1 MKIKKGFTLIELLIV
16 LAIIAIVTAITIPS
30 VAGYNK
36 SRQKKNCQAEM
47 QMLYEEIENSLSS
60 QRFSITDEVDKGTDE
75 VDKEII
81 RTVLNHVQGVSIVQ
95 GDDVENRSDDPI
107 DLNVDISTLK
117 NKNGNVSIKVDNIC
131 TNNGEYN
138 MKWVT
143 TCTSKFT
150 VTGEI
155 KCSHD
160 KDVSQ
165 EINIECS
172 THVTKLSNSHF
183 KRNIS
188 KEAIQIYDKV
198 QKYIVEPP
206 QSAQPFDIKQFM
218 KDTPGCIGGDPE
230 KANIKLPKGFTNS
243 EYNSAVASDQRNK
256 SALFY
261 SSKSSFYSKNSNTVS
276 TSDKTK
282 TDLGIDLYGTDT
294 IIALTVN
301 PDTKVLE
308 YLAVAL
314 SYDNT
319 GYTNEDGTKGTVET
333 YCISM
338 FNDGGSIAYFN
349 GSMGTYYPCI
359 NTNEDVYAEKNVS
372 VQGNRG
378 SYAANILW
386 SATTKWKDFFDT
398 EEETGTARSAT
409 EETTTVIED
418 NSPKITGPVT
428 RIGDYP
434 SSGFKWNYYNKNWYY
449 EDQTWI
455 KTLKSGESYPR
466 NNDVTLKNNIS
477 GGINYTKNV
486 NLNDFSNYHDLKD
499 LVLDSSYNAVDG
511 ATITYNTDSAVN
523 IASKVYHNT
532 ADMFKNKLNGYTNMN
547 GFFYLNTIQ
556 TLYNPFDNQMLDEN
570 EQKYISDYNS
580 AKTTEIYLTYN
591 ENNVTDQ
598 LRLVRTKN
606 YEKCDFKIVD
616 NGQEIPSNNKN
627 FQVSYSRNKFKI
639 TAYYTANIDSNSS
652 KPVRIKG
659 DISLDSCADKLVIY
673 DAEDTNQRYEGIDAE
688 NKLYSG
694 GRYYVYI
701 GLDKEDGTTTAPA
714 NKDGVDSS
722 HLYYFEPSGVP
733 DILYSTHT
741 DSKGKNV
748 ATVLSIKQLDPVNNN
763 TEKKADKESY
773 VYYDTKVINIPSQ
786 FKGHWE
792 KLNGGKSDYLSATA
806 EEKKNIRCFFVDP
819 SDYNGSSNEYSRG
832 AKYYKYVEDDVHYE
846 VTQIGDGATDE
857 KSLDNDVSD
866 LRANV
871 VYVPSISIVKD
882 LDFDKGT
889 TRKGAMVDGWTICIP
904 STVQYIATGAFC
916 ERDYTSTNDFAI
928 KGDGSL
934 DTIGIF
940 DNSTK
945 RYIKKIK
952 FEEGGQ
958 CGYIG
963 AYAFYGDFN
972 LLEVENMPAD
982 VGNNIGQY
990 AFGYCFNLKEI
1001 NLPGSLTKIRK
1012 GTFLSCSALNTEKQ
1026 WTSFLPPNIE
1036 SIGDYA
1042 FKDCY
1047 SMVGLLDL
1055 TKYKKLLSIGKYAFY
1070 NCHNILAVDIPKN
1083 VTSIGDYAFACI
1095 TTTPEDENANIF
1107 RYSKY
1112 IEDIDPYY
1120 AIRQDSPDYRGNY
1133 NQRKTDEVKINY
1145 LAYDAIAKYTDNMFE
1160 CTNYDIVYLPSSSN
1174 NSNKLTF
1181 MGMTDKTIVIRDYY
1195 NRIGISG
1202 DFKDNSLIIEKIGD
1216 GITDLDNHSTSFQLN
1231 GLFKANSS
1239 NIRGNLF
1246 IQNVDNRIYG
1256 SVFKSSQA
1264 LLASNNIAGYMN
1276 NIDYRGGSD
1285 SKNEKISVIPSK
1297 EKTIKTEF
1305 ASGNLI
1311 LKNVNCMQTVLQG
1324 ISIDDL
1330 IKQGGT
1336 FNPAFSLEL
1345 IDELNV
1351 IRAYGFKSIWLDN
1364 VKYIDNYSFDGCL
1377 FADYAIITHID
1388 DDAVAYVNTNLEDD
1402 FDRRKNNNDKDL
1414 VKNEIPFLERDETG
1428 KITKINGI
1436 KNAAFAARP
1445 IYLDECE
1452 DEYTN
1457 TSIVQKIKN
1466 NEKFTGSINGK
1477 DYNTYLG
1484 KYVRYT
1490 MGDKTYYI
1498 PNCHGVIRGSLAGY
1512 FDGTASGNEDVTNR
1526 EVSFDIN
1533 KISSK
1538 KSKEFELYLPNEL
1551 YIFAKI
1557 YQSEYCQKNTTNIF
1571 GADSI
1576 HPINTIG
1583 NIRESEYYALYQKEI
1598 EQCLKVNPDL
1608 FNDSSFAQDH
1618 PTEYGTITKDKT
1630 GKLTIK
1636 PFDMKGYNYGLD
1648 IDLMK

>member
-60 QRFSITDEVDKGTDE
+60 QRFSSTDE

-81 RTVLNHVQGVSIVQ
+81 RTVLNHVQGVNIKDSAGNLISLESY
-95 GDDVENRSDDPI
+95 GSLKGSDGT
-107 DLNVDISTLK
+107 VSMTV
-117 NKNGNVSIKVDNIC
+117 NGIC
-131 TNNGEYN
+131 TNNGTYD

-143 TCTSKFT
+143 TGTSKFT

-165 EINIECS
+165 AINIECS
-172 THVTKLSNSHF
+172 KHVTKLSNSHF
-183 KRNIS
+183 KRNVS

-198 QKYIVEPP
+198 QKYINDNV
-206 QSAQPFDIKQFM
+206 SSTNIKQFM
-218 KDTPGCIGGDPE
+218 KDTPGCIGGSPDTT
-230 KANIKLPKGFTNS
+230 KFKLPEGFTN
-243 EYNSAVASDQRNK
+243 YSADTTRENANK
-256 SALFY
+256 SAIF
-261 SSKSSFYSKNSNTVS
+261 NASN
-276 TSDKTK
+276 
-282 TDLGIDLYGTDT
+282 LGVKLYGTDT

-319 GYTNEDGTKGTVET
+319 GYTNEDGSDGGVET

-349 GSMGTYYPCI
+349 GDMGKYYPCI
-359 NTNEDVYAEKNVS
+359 NTDEDVYAEKNVS

-386 SATTKWKDFFDT
+386 SATTEWKDFFDT
-398 EEETGTARSAT
+398 EEETGTARAAT

-466 NNDVTLKNNIS
+466 NNDVNLKNNIS
-477 GGINYTKNV
+477 GGINYTENV
-486 NLNDFSNYHDLKD
+486 NLSDFSNYHDLKD

-511 ATITYNTDSAVN
+511 ATVTYNTDSAVN
-523 IASKVYHNT
+523 TVSKVYHNT

-580 AKTTEIYLTYN
+580 AKTTEIYLAYN

-616 NGQEIPSNNKN
+616 NGQEISPGNT
-627 FQVSYSRNKFKI
+627 VGISYSRNKFKI
-639 TAYYTANIDSNSS
+639 TAYYTANIDSNPS

-673 DAEDTNQRYEGIDAE
+673 DAKDTNQRYEGIDAE

-773 VYYDTKVINIPSQ
+773 VYYDTNVINIPSQ
-786 FKGHWE
+786 FKGYWE
-792 KLNGGKSDYLSATA
+792 KVDRSYYSGASE
-806 EEKKNIRCFFVDP
+806 EEKRNIRCFFVDP
-819 SDYNGSSNEYSRG
+819 GDYNGSSNEYSRG

-857 KSLDNDVSD
+857 KALDNDVSD

-952 FEEGGQ
+952 FEEGSQ

-1001 NLPGSLTKIRK
+1001 NLPGNLTKIRK

-1026 WTSFLPPNIE
+1026 WTSFLPQNIE

-1055 TKYKKLLSIGKYAFY
+1055 TKYKELLSIGKYAFY

-1231 GLFKANSS
+1231 GLFKANST

-1285 SKNEKISVIPSK
+1285 SKNEKISVRPSK

-1311 LKNVNCMQTVLQG
+1311 FKNVNCMQTVLQG

-1388 DDAVAYVNTNLEDD
+1388 DDAVAYVNTDLEDD
-1402 FDRRKNNNDKDL
+1402 FNRRKNNNDNGL
-1414 VKNEIPFLERDETG
+1414 VKSEIPFLERDETG

-1498 PNCHGVIRGSLAGY
+1498 PNCQGVIRGSLAGY
-1512 FDGTASGNEDVTNR
+1512 FDGTASGNEDVINR

-1648 IDLMK
+1648 IDLVK

>member
-60 QRFSITDEVDKGTDE
+60 QRFSSTDE

-81 RTVLNHVQGVSIVQ
+81 RTVLNHVQGVSIKDRA
-95 GDDVENRSDDPI
+95 GNSISLESYSSLRGSDGT
-107 DLNVDISTLK
+107 VSMVV
-117 NKNGNVSIKVDNIC
+117 NGIC
-131 TNNGEYN
+131 TNNGTYDMN
-138 MKWVT
+138 WVT
-143 TCTSKFT
+143 TGTSKFT
-150 VTGEI
+150 VTGKIE
-155 KCSHD
+155 CLHD

-172 THVTKLSNSHF
+172 KHVTKLSNSHF
-183 KRNIS
+183 KRNVS

-198 QKYIVEPP
+198 QKYLET
-206 QSAQPFDIKQFM
+206 STDIKQFM
-218 KDTPGCIGGDPE
+218 KDAPGCIGGNPDTT
-230 KANIKLPKGFTNS
+230 KFKLPEGFTN
-243 EYNSAVASDQRNK
+243 YSADTTRENANK
-256 SALFY
+256 SAIF
-261 SSKSSFYSKNSNTVS
+261 NASN
-276 TSDKTK
+276 
-282 TDLGIDLYGTDT
+282 LGVKLYGTDT

-319 GYTNEDGTKGTVET
+319 GYTNEDGSDGGVET
-333 YCISM
+333 YYISM

-349 GSMGTYYPCI
+349 GDMGKYYPCI
-359 NTNEDVYAEKNVS
+359 NTDEDVYAEKNVS

-386 SATTKWKDFFDT
+386 TATTEWKDFFDT

-477 GGINYTKNV
+477 GGINYTENV
-486 NLNDFSNYHDLKD
+486 DPSVFSKYHDLKD
-499 LVLDSSYNAVDG
+499 LVLNSSYNAVDG
-511 ATITYNTDSAVN
+511 ATVTYNTDSAVN

-547 GFFYLNTIQ
+547 GFFYLDTIQ

-598 LRLVRTKN
+598 LRLVRTKAF
-606 YEKCDFKIVD
+606 EKCDFKIVD
-616 NGQEIPSNNKN
+616 NGQEISPKN
-627 FQVSYSRNKFKI
+627 TVGISYSRNKFKI
-639 TAYYTANIDSNSS
+639 TAYYTANIDNNLS

-673 DAEDTNQRYEGIDAE
+673 DAKDTNQRYEGINAE

-701 GLDKEDGTTTAPA
+701 MLDGIVPDNT
-714 NKDGVDSS
+714 GVDES

-741 DSKGKNV
+741 DSKEKNV
-748 ATVLSIKQLDPVNNN
+748 ATVLSIKQLDPENNN
-763 TEKKADKESY
+763 IEKKADKESY

-786 FKGHWE
+786 FKGHWR
-792 KLNGGKSDYLSATA
+792 KLDGGKSDYLSATA

-819 SDYNGSSNEYSRG
+819 GDYNDSSNEYSRG
-832 AKYYKYVEDDVHYE
+832 ANYYEYIEDDVHYE

-857 KSLDNDVSD
+857 KALDNDVSD

-871 VYVPSISIVKD
+871 VYVPSISTVKD

-916 ERDYTSTNDFAI
+916 ERDWTAANEFKIEND
-928 KGDGSL
+928 GRL
-934 DTIGIF
+934 NTIGIF

-952 FEEGGQ
+952 FEEGSQ

-1001 NLPGSLTKIRK
+1001 NLPGNLTKIRK

-1026 WTSFLPPNIE
+1026 WTSFLPKNIE

-1047 SMVGLLDL
+1047 SMIGLLDL

-1145 LAYDAIAKYTDNMFE
+1145 LAYDAIAKYADNMFE
-1160 CTNYDIVYLPSSSN
+1160 GTNYDIVYLPSSSN

-1231 GLFKANSS
+1231 GLFKANST

-1285 SKNEKISVIPSK
+1285 SKNEKISVRPSK

-1402 FDRRKNNNDKDL
+1402 FDRRKNNNDNGL
-1414 VKNEIPFLERDETG
+1414 VKSEIPFLERDETG

-1445 IYLDECE
+1445 VYLDECE

-1457 TSIVQKIKN
+1457 TSIVQRIKN

-1490 MGDKTYYI
+1490 IGDKTYYI
-1498 PNCHGVIRGSLAGY
+1498 PNCQGVIRGSLAGY

-1533 KISSK
+1533 KINK
-1538 KSKEFELYLPNEL
+1538 GKSKEFELYLPNEL

-1557 YQSEYCQKNTTNIF
+1557 YQGEYCQKNTTNIF

-1618 PTEYGTITKDKT
+1618 TTEYRTITADKQT

-1648 IDLMK
+1648 IDLVK

>member
-60 QRFSITDEVDKGTDE
+60 QRFSSTDE

-117 NKNGNVSIKVDNIC
+117 NKNGNVSIKVNNIC
-131 TNNGEYN
+131 TNGGTYK
-138 MKWVT
+138 MSWIT
-143 TCTSKFT
+143 TGSSNFT
-150 VTGEI
+150 VMGKLNDEERNWEDQFIGCTHDNISKEI
-155 KCSHD
+155 GKDDKSDKKIVCS
-160 KDVSQ
+160 S
-165 EINIECS
+165 
-172 THVTKLSNSHF
+172 HVTKLSNSHF

-198 QKYIVEPP
+198 QKYIEDNV
-206 QSAQPFDIKQFM
+206 SSTNIKQFM
-218 KDTPGCIGGDPE
+218 KDAPGCIGGNPDTTRE
-230 KANIKLPKGFTNS
+230 NA
-243 EYNSAVASDQRNK
+243 NK
-256 SALFY
+256 SAIF
-261 SSKSSFYSKNSNTVS
+261 NASN
-276 TSDKTK
+276 
-282 TDLGIDLYGTDT
+282 LGVKLYGTDT

-319 GYTNEDGTKGTVET
+319 GYKNEDGSHGGVET
-333 YCISM
+333 YYISM

-349 GSMGTYYPCI
+349 GDMGKYYPCI
-359 NTNEDVYAEKNVS
+359 NTDEGVYAEKNVS

-386 SATTKWKDFFDT
+386 TATTEWKDFFDT

-477 GGINYTKNV
+477 GGINYTENV
-486 NLNDFSNYHDLKD
+486 DPSVFSKYHDLKD

-511 ATITYNTDSAVN
+511 ATVTYNTDSAVN

-547 GFFYLNTIQ
+547 GFFYLDTIQ

-598 LRLVRTKN
+598 LRLVRTKAF
-606 YEKCDFKIVD
+606 EKCDFKIVD
-616 NGQEIPSNNKN
+616 NGQEISPENT
-627 FQVSYSRNKFKI
+627 VGISYSRNKFKI
-639 TAYYTANIDSNSS
+639 TAYYTANIDNNLS

-673 DAEDTNQRYEGIDAE
+673 DAKDTNQRYEGIDAE

-701 GLDKEDGTTTAPA
+701 MLDGIVPDNT
-714 NKDGVDSS
+714 GVDES

-748 ATVLSIKQLDPVNNN
+748 ATVLSIKQLDPENNN

-792 KLNGGKSDYLSATA
+792 KVDRSYYSGASE

-819 SDYNGSSNEYSRG
+819 GDYNGSSNEYSRG
-832 AKYYKYVEDDVHYE
+832 ANYYEYIEDDVHYE

-857 KSLDNDVSD
+857 KALDNDVSD

-882 LDFDKGT
+882 LAFDKGT

-904 STVQYIATGAFC
+904 STVRYIATGAFC

-952 FEEGGQ
+952 FEEGSQ

-1001 NLPGSLTKIRK
+1001 NLPGNLTKIRK

-1026 WTSFLPPNIE
+1026 WTSFLPKNIE

-1047 SMVGLLDL
+1047 SMIGLLDL

-1145 LAYDAIAKYTDNMFE
+1145 LAYDAIAKYADNMFE

-1231 GLFKANSS
+1231 GLFKANST

-1285 SKNEKISVIPSK
+1285 SKNEKISVRPSK

-1414 VKNEIPFLERDETG
+1414 VKSEIPFLERDETC

-1445 IYLDECE
+1445 VYLDDCE

-1457 TSIVQKIKN
+1457 TSVVKRLKKGEIKGQHV
-1466 NEKFTGSINGK
+1466 KFNINGQ
-1477 DYNTYLG
+1477 
-1484 KYVRYT
+1484 
-1490 MGDKTYYI
+1490 TYYI
-1498 PNCHGVIRGSLAGY
+1498 LNCQGVIRGSLAGY

-1533 KISSK
+1533 KINK
-1538 KSKEFELYLPNEL
+1538 GKSKEFELYLPNEL

-1557 YQSEYCQKNTTNIF
+1557 YQGEYCQKNTTNIF

-1618 PTEYGTITKDKT
+1618 PTEYRTITADKQT

-1648 IDLMK
+1648 IDLVK

>member
-16 LAIIAIVTAITIPS
+16 LTIIAIVTAITIPS

-60 QRFSITDEVDKGTDE
+60 QRFSSTNE

-117 NKNGNVSIKVDNIC
+117 NKNGNVSIKVNNIC

-198 QKYIVEPP
+198 QKYIEDNV
-206 QSAQPFDIKQFM
+206 SSTNIKQFM
-218 KDTPGCIGGDPE
+218 KDTPGCIGGNPDTT
-230 KANIKLPKGFTNS
+230 KFKLPEGFTN
-243 EYNSAVASDQRNK
+243 YSADTTRENANK
-256 SALFY
+256 SAIF
-261 SSKSSFYSKNSNTVS
+261 NASN
-276 TSDKTK
+276 
-282 TDLGIDLYGTDT
+282 LGVKLYGTDT

-319 GYTNEDGTKGTVET
+319 RYKNEDGSDGGIET

-338 FNDGGSIAYFN
+338 FNDGGLKKEKEIDGKDEYFYFN

-359 NTNEDVYAEKNVS
+359 NTDEDVYAEKNVS

-477 GGINYTKNV
+477 GGINYTENV
-486 NLNDFSNYHDLKD
+486 NLSVFSNYHDLKD

-511 ATITYNTDSAVN
+511 ATVTYNTDSAVN

-701 GLDKEDGTTTAPA
+701 GLDKEDGTITAPA

-748 ATVLSIKQLDPVNNN
+748 ATVLSIKQLDPDNNN

-792 KLNGGKSDYLSATA
+792 KVDRSYYSGASE
-806 EEKKNIRCFFVDP
+806 EEKRNIRCFFVDP
-819 SDYNGSSNEYSRG
+819 GDYNGSSNEYSRG

-1120 AIRQDSPDYRGNY
+1120 AIRQDSSDYRGNY

-1145 LAYDAIAKYTDNMFE
+1145 LAYDAPATYNADMFK
-1160 CTNYDIVYLPSSSN
+1160 CTNYSIVYLPSGN
-1174 NSNKLTF
+1174 NPNK
-1181 MGMTDKTIVIRDYY
+1181 DKFNNMKNVTIIIRNYY
-1195 NRIGISG
+1195 SGIGIG
-1202 DFKDNSLIIEKIGD
+1202 GEFNDNSLVIEQIGS
-1216 GITDLDNHSTSFQLN
+1216 GITDLNWNTTAFSAN
-1231 GLFKANSS
+1231 GLFKKDSAS
-1239 NIRGNLF
+1239 IRGNLF
-1246 IQNVDNRIYG
+1246 IQNVENRLCDA
-1256 SVFKSSQA
+1256 VFQTSERSCANQ
-1264 LLASNNIAGYMN
+1264 LNEYIRG
-1276 NIDYRGGSD
+1276 IDYRGG
-1285 SKNEKISVIPSK
+1285 K
-1297 EKTIKTEF
+1297 EKSIQYLDNNKITLKMQF
-1305 ASGNLI
+1305 ANGNLI
-1311 LKNVNCMQTVLQG
+1311 LKDVNALQTLLQ
-1324 ISIDDL
+1324 
-1330 IKQGGT
+1330 QGSGYG
-1336 FNPAFSLEL
+1336 NPTSAFFMEYY
-1345 IDELNV
+1345 NYNYARV
-1351 IRAYGFKSIWLDN
+1351 YGFKSIWLDN

-1377 FADYAIITHID
+1377 FADYAILTHID
-1388 DDAVAYVNTNLEDD
+1388 DNAVASIYNDINGPTPNNTSMSD
-1402 FDRRKNNNDKDL
+1402 
-1414 VKNEIPFLERDETG
+1414 IPFLERDGTG

-1436 KNAAFAARP
+1436 KNAAFAAKP
-1445 IYLDECE
+1445 LFLEDCE
-1452 DEYTN
+1452 GDAASSDNCQVKLNVNGQNRNCTN
-1457 TSIVQKIKN
+1457 
-1466 NEKFTGSINGK
+1466 ING
-1477 DYNTYLG
+1477 L
-1484 KYVRYT
+1484 
-1490 MGDKTYYI
+1490 
-1498 PNCHGVIRGSLAGY
+1498 IRGSLAGY